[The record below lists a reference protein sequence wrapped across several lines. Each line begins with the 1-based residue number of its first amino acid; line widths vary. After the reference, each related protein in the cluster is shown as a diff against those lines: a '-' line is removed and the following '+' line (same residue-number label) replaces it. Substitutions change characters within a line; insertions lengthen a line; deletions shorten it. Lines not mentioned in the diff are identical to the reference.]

1 MISFETLTLDL
12 PDFNLHFYGPM
23 VVWLTGKKN
32 IMHTQSHSHS
42 SAQSQSEIYRR
53 VQWYAADWV
62 FCRPASVDIQF
73 LMQCKSIIV
82 SGTNRLHITKDTYKY
97 ILINVLFVI
106 EIIMI
111 MDKKHSQNYG
121 LCFNRTSI
129 TPYYE
134 EVIVI
139 HITVIQSS
147 IRISMRHNV

>member
-1 MISFETLTLDL
+1 MILWFFGLQERRTSCTLNHTATHLLNHSLRSIDEFSDTEQAGSSVGPHQLTFSFSCK
-12 PDFNLHFYGPM
+12 
-23 VVWLTGKKN
+23 VS
-32 IMHTQSHSHS
+32 QSHY
-42 SAQSQSEIYRR
+42 QEQPGYMYLMIY
-53 VQWYAADWV
+53 V
-62 FCRPASVDIQF
+62 
-73 LMQCKSIIV
+73 
-82 SGTNRLHITKDTYKY
+82 
-97 ILINVLFVI
+97 LINVLFVI

-134 EVIVI
+134 EIIVI